1 MIFSD
6 IAIINK
12 TLAWIQ
18 DKNVLDFENRTEI
31 QRGSRL
37 VIAELR
43 TFIRVWEKKSYRLS
57 QWVEVKAEPL
67 LFPGLSHLGGKQ
79 NS

>member
-31 QRGSRL
+31 QRGS
-37 VIAELR
+37 
-43 TFIRVWEKKSYRLS
+43 S
-57 QWVEVKAEPL
+57 
-67 LFPGLSHLGGKQ
+67 
-79 NS
+79 